1 MPQVVEVAEKV
12 LLVLLPAGPDER
24 DFLTSRVNSHVS
36 PDSVTKDSSLRFSR
50 RGDLLLLLL
59 LVPRGET
66 EREGDAEKECSIALR
81 FHLLKATACLLETL
95 VLAAQGK

>member
-1 MPQVVEVAEKV
+1 
-12 LLVLLPAGPDER
+12 
-24 DFLTSRVNSHVS
+24 
-36 PDSVTKDSSLRFSR
+36 
-50 RGDLLLLLL
+50 LLLLLL